1 MHSRGTYLYS
11 QWLLQLKL
19 LEGAKVRT
27 IPPENEGVVRLLLL
41 LLLLLLF
48 VFVFAFVLVFFL
60 FLLAVPNNHRSLG
73 GRATDHGGGGTAGK
87 GRGRLGLVIVI
98 VVSRGLRAM
107 LAELPAN
114 RRQNAHNKELTPGG
128 VTLQTS
134 TNHPISN
141 GRGGSFST
149 RGDNIPGGCC

>member
-1 MHSRGTYLYS
+1 MHSGGTYLCS
-11 QWLLQLKL
+11 QWLLRLKL

-27 IPPENEGVVRLLLL
+27 IPLENEGVVG

-87 GRGRLGLVIVI
+87 GRGRLGLVII
-98 VVSRGLRAM
+98 VVVGGGLRAM

-114 RRQNAHNKELTPGG
+114 RRQNAHDKELTPGG
-128 VTLQTS
+128 VTLWTS
-134 TNHPISN
+134 TNRPISN
-141 GRGGSFST
+141 GRGGGFST
-149 RGDNIPGGCC
+149 RGDNVPGGCC